1 MNLDL
6 DRIFGGGR
14 VPDWLRTF
22 AADPDLA
29 LHNLVLGR
37 AELDHLTVV
46 DPVDLLLG
54 WLRALGNRTDFR
66 AQVDQSLSSWIV
78 RNWGLIELPGGADS
92 ATLTSAAWVRVGEVL
107 AAVPTLTAAGDA
119 LAQRVLADRRYLN
132 SLGEGRSRDPQAA
145 AWRALA
151 THQRDRSL
159 LPTWWQLCELPPDE
173 PWYRGHCG
181 IVGLR
186 GLPSESAARAGGFPK
201 EVAEGLNRFGLA
213 LCRLQDEGWLSPDLA
228 AEEFQDALRLCL
240 SAYPFPDRWISFWR
254 HVLRRDYRRGDL
266 GAWIRPLLPRVAD
279 DPPGKGSNK
288 PNWVSYDPA
297 WFDRAK
303 SITERLRQGGAPA
316 IAEAERLLAAQRGY
330 FERSGDSYG
339 VVRSAS
345 AFSAAVRQSQP
356 AQALLWARLAKEVEP
371 WNSYGW
377 TNEGQSLLA
386 MNDRPGALEVYRE
399 TKARF
404 PNDVFARNGLA
415 EVLKAQNRFADAE
428 VEYRETKAR
437 FPDNVVARNGLA
449 GVLKAQHRFADAEAE
464 YRETKARFPNNVVAR
479 TGLAEV
485 LRAQHRFADAEVE
498 YRETKARFPD
508 NIFACNGLAEVLKA
522 QGQLADAEAEY
533 REAKARFPDNVVA
546 CNGLAEVLKAQGQIA
561 DAEAEYLEAK
571 ARFPDNVV
579 ARTGLAEVLKA
590 QGQFADAEV
599 EYRETKARFPDNVVA
614 RNGLAEVLKAQDR
627 FAEAEAEYRETQAL
641 FPNDV
646 FARNGLA
653 EVLKAQD
660 QFADAE
666 AEYRDLKTAYPES
679 LAPRNNLIFVLKAQ
693 KRWEEV
699 LTEYREAIDLSPE
712 NLHLHMG
719 LGAALVQ
726 ANRLAEAEAHYR
738 QAQERFPD
746 EPFAY
751 TKLAD
756 ILVAEARFSEA
767 EHAYREAR
775 RRASDSFAVWVGL
788 VRALNLQGRTEEA
801 EAEYRAM
808 EERFPDKCVPRGNSD
823 EIPDSLPEHTDNGVI
838 VDEGEIAP
846 PETELPG
853 TFPASVAVD
862 SPADVKA
869 PAKTSPVPG
878 EEPWLNRR
886 EIDIVAGDAFL
897 IRGWARAA
905 GTYDPDAAPGR
916 FRERAAVLLHQLLP
930 SVDTDSVAAGE
941 SALLELDD
949 GALAEGLALL
959 RRAVQRFPGSARV
972 RYALARAEREATQG
986 DPITSWRRLL
996 RMDPHYEPIVY
1007 LGAGRAWLGRMA
1019 QDGAKAEE
1027 QAREM
1032 FGRLGY
1038 WIDKRIEP
1046 LPNCDPHDPHAE
1058 PRTSYRARRIGDFS
1072 GWWGIEAQA
1081 ELFGMRPVAG
1091 WDDLDDLGPIRER
1104 VLTSS
1109 ASLDRLEEDWVRR
1122 YARA

>member
-37 AELDHLTVV
+37 AELGHLTVA

-107 AAVPTLTAAGDA
+107 AAAPTLTAAGDA

-132 SLGEGRSRDPQAA
+132 SLCEGRSRDPQAA

-151 THQRDRSL
+151 AHQRDRSL
-159 LPTWWQLCELPPDE
+159 LPTWWQLCELPPDQ

-186 GLPSESAARAGGFPK
+186 GLPAESAARAGGFPK

-213 LCRLQDEGWLSPDLA
+213 LWRFQDEGWLRPDLA

-240 SAYPFPDRWISFWR
+240 SAYPFPDRWMSFWR

-266 GAWIRPLLPRVAD
+266 GPWIRQLLPRVAD
-279 DPPGKGSNK
+279 DQTGKGSNK

-297 WFDRAK
+297 WSDHRN
-303 SITERLRQGGAPA
+303 S
-316 IAEAERLLAAQRGY
+316 IAEKLRRGSEGAVIEANCLLAAQRRY
-330 FERSGDSYG
+330 FDHSGDSYNLAY
-339 VVRSAS
+339 SATR
-345 AFSAAVRQSQP
+345 FSAAVRQGQP
-356 AQALLWARLAKEVEP
+356 AQALLWARVAKEVEP

-377 TNEGQSLLA
+377 TNEGQALLVLG
-386 MNDRPGALEVYRE
+386 DRIAALE
-399 TKARF
+399 A
-404 PNDVFARNGLA
+404 
-415 EVLKAQNRFADAE
+415 
-428 VEYRETKAR
+428 YRETKAR
-437 FPDNVVARNGLA
+437 FPDNAVARNGLA
-449 GVLKAQHRFADAEAE
+449 EVLKAQHRFADAEAE
-464 YRETKARFPNNVVAR
+464 YRETKARFP
-479 TGLAEV
+479 
-485 LRAQHRFADAEVE
+485 
-498 YRETKARFPD
+498 
-508 NIFACNGLAEVLKA
+508 
-522 QGQLADAEAEY
+522 
-533 REAKARFPDNVVA
+533 DNVFTR
-546 CNGLAEVLKAQGQIA
+546 N
-561 DAEAEYLEAK
+561 
-571 ARFPDNVV
+571 
-579 ARTGLAEVLKA
+579 GLAEVLKA
-590 QGQFADAEV
+590 QGQFADAEA

-614 RNGLAEVLKAQDR
+614 HTGLAAVLKAQDRFADAEAEYRETKTRFPDNVVARKGLAEVLKAQDR
-627 FAEAEAEYRETQAL
+627 
-641 FPNDV
+641 
-646 FARNGLA
+646 
-653 EVLKAQD
+653 
-660 QFADAE
+660 FADAE

-679 LAPRNNLIFVLKAQ
+679 LVPRNNLIFVLKAQ
-693 KRWEEV
+693 GRWDEV
-699 LTEYREAIDLSPE
+699 VTEHLEAIDLFPE
-712 NLHLHMG
+712 NVHLHMG

-726 ANRLAEAEAHYR
+726 AKRLAEAEAHYR
-738 QAQERFPD
+738 RAQEWFPD
-746 EPFAY
+746 EPFSYA
-751 TKLAD
+751 KLAD
-756 ILVAEARFSEA
+756 ILVAQARFSEA

-775 RRASDSFAVWVGL
+775 CRASDSFAIWVGL
-788 VRALNLQGRTEEA
+788 ARVLDRQGRTEEA

-808 EERFPDKCVPRGNSD
+808 EERFPDKCVPRGHSD
-823 EIPDSLPEHTDNGVI
+823 EIPDSVPEDTDSAVMT
-838 VDEGEIAP
+838 DEGDIAP
-846 PETELPG
+846 LETELPG
-853 TFPASVAVD
+853 TVSASVVED

-869 PAKTSPVPG
+869 PAKTPPVPG
-878 EEPWLNRR
+878 EELWLNRR

-905 GTYDPDAAPGR
+905 GTYDPDALPGR
-916 FRERAAVLLHQLLP
+916 FRERAAVLLQRLLP

-972 RYALARAEREATQG
+972 RYALARAEREAVQG

-1019 QDGAKAEE
+1019 QDGAQAEG

-1038 WIDKRIEP
+1038 WIDKHIEP
-1046 LPNCDPHDPHAE
+1046 LPGFDPNDPQAE
-1058 PRTSYRARRIGDFS
+1058 PRTSYRAQRKGDFS

-1104 VLTSS
+1104 ILTRS